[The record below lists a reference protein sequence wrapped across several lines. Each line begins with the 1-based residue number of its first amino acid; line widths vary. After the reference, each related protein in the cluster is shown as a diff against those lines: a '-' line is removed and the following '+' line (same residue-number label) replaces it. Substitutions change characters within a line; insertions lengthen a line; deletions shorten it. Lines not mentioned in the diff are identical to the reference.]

1 MYWPYQ
7 KIAEEYGNTKLL
19 GLQIDSHMNW
29 INHINYMVPKLC
41 DSCCVAR
48 YMFHTSNT
56 DTSKSIHF
64 AYFHSIIK
72 YGTILGNSSG
82 NKNI

>member
-1 MYWPYQ
+1 M
-7 KIAEEYGNTKLL
+7 
-19 GLQIDSHMNW
+19 
-29 INHINYMVPKLC
+29 NHINYMVSKLC
-41 DSCCVAR
+41 ESCYVAR

-72 YGTILGNSSG
+72 CGTILGNSAVNTNIFTLQKNVKIIVGAKLG
-82 NKNI
+82 NSF

>member
-1 MYWPYQ
+1 
-7 KIAEEYGNTKLL
+7 
-19 GLQIDSHMNW
+19 MNW

-41 DSCCVAR
+41 ESYYVAR

-82 NKNI
+82 NKNIYTLQKKKLLEL

>member
-1 MYWPYQ
+1 
-7 KIAEEYGNTKLL
+7 
-19 GLQIDSHMNW
+19 MNW

-41 DSCCVAR
+41 ESCYVAR

-82 NKNI
+82 NKNIFTLQKKVTRIIVGAKP